1 MKKLLLAL
9 LFVSVAAFAQTAEE
23 TRAWV
28 LSKVLYNYGLKYSFD
43 GDDMISL
50 ILGQYGG
57 STHKRT
63 LPIKSIKTISY
74 LHTNKFL
81 SFTLKWDDEF
91 ANLKFANLI
100 ATDDRDK
107 FGSEAK
113 KDAMIC

>member
-28 LSKVLYNYGLKYSFD
+28 LSKVLYNYGFKYSFN

-74 LHTNKFL
+74 PHTDKFL

-91 ANLKFANLI
+91 ANII